1 MAATPS
7 GPAYFSRKF
16 KAPIIPIFIVRKEG
30 YYGHQ
35 AIVKDPIYYEDT
47 GDRQLDDYRVTLKMT
62 RIVEEVIRNIL
73 ITGYGSSIA
82 GIRHTHLQERSRSML
97 RNKGFQMIVG
107 AIVITGVIIAW
118 LMLGGEAPSNNPVQ
132 KESSGANAKVRNSTL
147 AREVDGKKVWE
158 FTVEEVEQIK
168 SSGEAVLKGV
178 KGKIYRED
186 GSVLEVV
193 AGGGKVKMRQRIL
206 N

>member
-1 MAATPS
+1 
-7 GPAYFSRKF
+7 
-16 KAPIIPIFIVRKEG
+16 
-30 YYGHQ
+30 
-35 AIVKDPIYYEDT
+35 
-47 GDRQLDDYRVTLKMT
+47 
-62 RIVEEVIRNIL
+62 
-73 ITGYGSSIA
+73 
-82 GIRHTHLQERSRSML
+82 ML

-168 SSGEAVLKGV
+168 SSGKVKNEAKDFELNDKVVAVL
-178 KGKIYRED
+178 
-186 GSVLEVV
+186 SS
-193 AGGGKVKMRQRIL
+193 GGKLTAESIRWQQTEDVITASGNVRLLKDDTLATGDKAVTSSAFERLKLEGHAEVQRGGDY
-206 N
+206 NE